1 MGFYNGRMPFD
12 RRCQSTEVSSKHYL
26 CSKIYIPRLL
36 FDWHIFPWSPLV
48 RPGPQSFSRKPLNI
62 SETHTHLTDNIPSKL
77 IPKCQTILGFS
88 AARNDGIDGSNC
100 GDSQNSAACASPVQ
114 HHAGPITTSTPT
126 IQFYRP
132 DALRAA
138 QLTVSQY

>member
-1 MGFYNGRMPFD
+1 MA
-12 RRCQSTEVSSKHYL
+12 S
-26 CSKIYIPRLL
+26 
-36 FDWHIFPWSPLV
+36 
-48 RPGPQSFSRKPLNI
+48 
-62 SETHTHLTDNIPSKL
+62 IPSKL

-114 HHAGPITTSTPT
+114 YHAGPITTSTPT